1 MTKLKVYCQI
11 LRYVTLSQNGI
22 METSRD
28 EELSDMKDI
37 LEVFKVIYQV
47 VIKGYREQDFYSQ
60 RHQQ

>member
-47 VIKGYREQDFYSQ
+47 VIKGYHEQDFYSQ